1 MATGNYSYWKNCLT
15 MIRAGTGIT
24 VDNSDPLKPI
34 INATGGG
41 GGGGI
46 ESVVAGDNVT
56 VDDTDP
62 LNPIINARGGLP
74 FKTIVW
80 TAYATASEDDPA
92 DVVID
97 VKFNNTGRT
106 VSYDTIDYSGF
117 YLSGV
122 FTEAYFIGMNQGSG
136 LGGMDIGSSEWN
148 RPNFGV
154 PYIGI
159 GLGTPNKLFK
169 WSNDGS
175 PDNAVTF
182 KIEIYE

>member
-62 LNPIINARGGLP
+62 LNPIINAGGGLP
-74 FKTIVW
+74 FKTIMW
-80 TAYATASEDDPA
+80 TAYATDEYVA
-92 DVVID
+92 DIHWTIIYND
-97 VKFNNTGRT
+97 TGRT
-106 VSYDTIDYSGF
+106 LKWDEPNVGF
-117 YLSGV
+117 ALSGTYTSNYIPIITNTCGGEGTGSYIFGAMPV
-122 FTEAYFIGMNQGSG
+122 DTNLIGIKFR
-136 LGGMDIGSSEWN
+136 DILTLVGITSGSSN
-148 RPNFGV
+148 YAMR
-154 PYIGI
+154 
-159 GLGTPNKLFK
+159 
-169 WSNDGS
+169 
-175 PDNAVTF
+175 
-182 KIEIYE
+182 IEIRIYE

>member
-24 VDNSDPLKPI
+24 VDNSDPMKPI

-62 LNPIINARGGLP
+62 LNPIINAGDGLP
-74 FKTIVW
+74 FKLIVFRL
-80 TAYATASEDDPA
+80 TVDEFGDSSISE
-92 DVVID
+92 V
-97 VKFNNTGRT
+97 FNDTGRT
-106 VSYDTIDYSGF
+106 ASYDDNLNIQ
-117 YLSGV
+117 LSGSYV
-122 FTEAYFIGMNQGSG
+122 DNYFVKNKEY
-136 LGGMDIGSSEWN
+136 LYWN
-148 RPNFGV
+148 YNADTN
-154 PYIGI
+154 IGI
-159 GLGTPNKLFK
+159 YLEDPIIVSFPSGYSVL
-169 WSNDGS
+169 
-175 PDNAVTF
+175 F